1 MAVKDPQGLLGME
14 PPTLEEKYEELAR
27 LHYLKGKPELEG
39 NLPRR
44 AFDSLM
50 LRIFGLVFDLGR
62 SAGDTRSE
70 YLRLTGNFE
79 RVGKVAKRLRFLG
92 PFIRLPLR
100 LIMRTCGNIAARQY
114 VHNITKDGDFLKTA
128 RNYVRLLDLYNID
141 AEVCSIEDNE
151 VVMKIHRC
159 PLSYESLDEVML
171 CMASYKV
178 DRQYVRAQGA
188 RILVEELIPEGAP
201 ACLCHLVPAGRKV
214 PEEWRRYPRFTV

>member
-1 MAVKDPQGLLGME
+1 VKDPQNLLGME
-14 PPTLEEKYEELAR
+14 LPSVEEKYEELIR

-39 NLPRR
+39 GLPRR
-44 AFDSLM
+44 AFDSFM
-50 LRIFGLVFDLGR
+50 LRVFGLVFDLGR
-62 SAGDTRSE
+62 SAQDIESE
-70 YLRLTGNFE
+70 YLRLTSNFE

-114 VHNITKDGDFLKTA
+114 VHNLTRNGDFPKTA
-128 RNYVRLLDLYNID
+128 MNYARLLDLYNID
-141 AEVCSIEDNE
+141 AEICMVEDDE
-151 VVMKIHRC
+151 VVMKIHKC
-159 PLSYESLDEVML
+159 PLGYESVDEVKL
-171 CMASYKV
+171 CMASYKI

-214 PEEWRRYPRFTV
+214 PEEWRRYPRFTF